1 MRRAWACHPDHS
13 SNLFGRTTTSRTNKS
28 SGENP
33 VKSLETK
40 SLELSAESERSTES
54 VLRAV
59 CMRLGCTAA
68 TAIFPREDSRGVWSR
83 SEDDAAFARLQ
94 LSVVGDELARRAI
107 DTRKPVATNKLKHA
121 SGGEIACKLVAVP
134 LIARG
139 GPAGALIIFNRSDE
153 PSFDEFTVKRL
164 GRFARLLARNATQ
177 DLDSLTGLLS
187 WDGFKTRVDT
197 WQRNAPPGAMVSMLY
212 GDIDCLHLIN
222 DLAGF
227 SDGDRVIAR
236 CGGAIRRA
244 LVGADSFACRLSGD
258 RFTVFL
264 PHMNLAQARL
274 LADRICKEV
283 TTGPAPKKETNHP
296 VSMSWG
302 VVSTS
307 ATDLHLD
314 HRIAE
319 AEIACKT
326 AKDRGRGRVEVY
338 QDTDQSMIRRHDEI
352 GLIGSVREA
361 LRLERIV
368 VYAQPIT
375 PLINHSLPT
384 TYELLVR
391 IVDAK
396 GNIVEAAD
404 FMSAATRYQILP
416 EIDRAVC
423 ERAFEQLSK
432 NTSSAGPLHVSI
444 NLSGPTLS
452 DPDFLEWLLASMA
465 KYGIDGTSL
474 VFEITEA
481 AAAANL
487 VQVQQFIRR
496 MTTHGVRFALDDFG
510 TGVSSLAY
518 LKNLEISTIK
528 LDGSYVRDVLTN
540 TRSQALVRA
549 IVQLADAMGITT
561 VAEFVETNGVRD
573 RLAALGIQFGQGYA
587 LGRPGPL
594 ANVIA
599 AVAERAPEGRARPFT
614 EDKPFTTPSG
624 IPIMFKHA

>member
-1 MRRAWACHPDHS
+1 M
-13 SNLFGRTTTSRTNKS
+13 KS
-28 SGENP
+28 A
-33 VKSLETK
+33 ETK
-40 SLELSAESERSTES
+40 SLDSGAMSERSTES

-59 CMRLGCTAA
+59 CLRLGCTAA
-68 TAIFPREDSRGVWSR
+68 TAVFPREESRAIWGR
-83 SEDDAAFARLQ
+83 SESDQAFAREQ
-94 LSVVGDELARRAI
+94 LAIAGDELARRAI
-107 DTRKPVATNKLKHA
+107 ETRKAVATNKLKHT
-121 SGGEIACKLVAVP
+121 SGGQIACKLVAVP

-139 GPAGALIIFNRSDE
+139 GPAGALIVFNRPDE
-153 PSFDEFTVKRL
+153 PSFDEFTVRRL
-164 GRFARLLARNATQ
+164 GRFARLLARSATQ
-177 DLDSLTGLLS
+177 DLDALTGLLS

-197 WQRNAPPGAMVSMLY
+197 WQRASEPAAMVSMLY
-212 GDIDCLHLIN
+212 GDIDVLHIIN

-227 SDGDRVIAR
+227 ADGDRVIAR
-236 CGGAIRRA
+236 CGIAIRRA

-264 PHMNLAQARL
+264 PHMNLAQARQ
-274 LADRICKEV
+274 LAESICREV
-283 TTGPAPKKETNHP
+283 STAPPAKNEPKHP

-302 VVSTS
+302 AVSTQ
-307 ATDLHLD
+307 AGDLHLD

-326 AKDRGRGRVEVY
+326 AKDRGRGRVEVF
-338 QDTDQSMIRRHDEI
+338 QDTDHSMIRRHDEI
-352 GLIGSVREA
+352 SLIGSVREA
-361 LRLERIV
+361 LRDRRIV
-368 VYAQPIT
+368 VFAQPIT

-391 IVDAK
+391 IIDAK
-396 GNIVEAAD
+396 GNLVEAAD

-432 NTSSAGPLHVSI
+432 NTASTGPLRVSI

-452 DPDFLEWLLASMA
+452 DPDFLEWLLSAMA
-465 KYGIDGTSL
+465 KYNIDGSSL
-474 VFEITEA
+474 GFEITEA

-487 VQVQQFIRR
+487 AQVQQFMRR
-496 MTTHGVRFALDDFG
+496 LTSHGVKFALDDFG

-518 LKNLEISTIK
+518 LKNLDINTIK
-528 LDGSYVRDVLTN
+528 LDGSYVVDVLTN
-540 TRSQALVRA
+540 PRSQALVRA

-561 VAEFVETNGVRD
+561 VAEYVESNGVRD
-573 RLAALGIQFGQGYA
+573 RLAALGIQFGQGFA

-594 ANVIA
+594 DDVIA
-599 AVAERAPEGRARPFT
+599 AVADRAAEGRERPFT
-614 EDKPFTTPSG
+614 KNENFTTPSG

>member
-1 MRRAWACHPDHS
+1 
-13 SNLFGRTTTSRTNKS
+13 
-28 SGENP
+28 
-33 VKSLETK
+33 VKSVETRALQ
-40 SLELSAESERSTES
+40 SGGEPERSTES

-59 CMRLGCTAA
+59 CLRLGCTAA
-68 TAIFPREDSRGVWSR
+68 TAVFPREETRAVWGR
-83 SEDDAAFARLQ
+83 SEQDLAFAREQ
-94 LSVVGDELARRAI
+94 LGIVGAELARRVI
-107 DTRKPVATNKLKHA
+107 DTRKPIATNKLKHV
-121 SGGEIACKLVAVP
+121 SGGQIACKLVALP
-134 LIARG
+134 LLARG
-139 GPAGALIIFNRSDE
+139 GPAGAIIIFNRPDE
-153 PSFDEFTVKRL
+153 PSFDEFTVRRL
-164 GRFARLLARNATQ
+164 GRFARLLARNATEN
-177 DLDSLTGLLS
+177 LDSLTGLLS
-187 WDGFKTRVDT
+187 WEGFKGRVDS
-197 WQRNAPPGAMVSMLY
+197 WQRGATPAAMVSMLY
-212 GDIDCLHLIN
+212 GDIDRLHLIN

-236 CGGAIRRA
+236 CGAAIKKA

-264 PHMNLAQARL
+264 PHMNLAQTRQ
-274 LADRICKEV
+274 LAEAICREV
-283 TTGPAPKKETNHP
+283 STGASAQRQPNHP

-302 VVSTS
+302 AVSVS
-307 ATDLHLD
+307 ASDLHLD

-361 LRLERIV
+361 LAQQRIV
-368 VYAQPIT
+368 VFAQPIT
-375 PLINHSLPT
+375 PLINTSLPT

-391 IVDAK
+391 IIDAK

-423 ERAFEQLSK
+423 ERAFQQLSR
-432 NTSSAGPLHVSI
+432 NTAEPVKVSI

-452 DPDFLEWLLASMA
+452 DPDFLEWLLSAMA
-465 KYGIDGTSL
+465 KYNIDGTSL

-487 VQVQQFIRR
+487 QQVQQFIRR
-496 MTTHGVRFALDDFG
+496 MTSHGVRFALDDFG

-561 VAEFVETNGVRD
+561 VAEYVESNGVRD

-594 ANVIA
+594 DDVLA
-599 AVAERAPEGRARPFT
+599 AVADRAPEGRERPFND
-614 EDKPFTTPSG
+614 EKPFTTPSG
-624 IPIMFKHA
+624 IPIMFKMA

>member
-1 MRRAWACHPDHS
+1 MKTLD
-13 SNLFGRTTTSRTNKS
+13 
-28 SGENP
+28 SGGP
-33 VKSLETK
+33 
-40 SLELSAESERSTES
+40 ERSTES

-59 CMRLGCTAA
+59 CLRLGCTAA
-68 TAIFPREDSRGVWSR
+68 AAVFPREDSRVAWGR
-83 SEDDAAFARLQ
+83 SELDQGFAHEQ
-94 LSVVGDELARRAI
+94 LAIVGDELARRCI
-107 DTRKPVATNKLKHA
+107 DTRKPIATNKLKHV
-121 SGGEIACKLVAVP
+121 SGGQIACKLIALP

-139 GPAGALIIFNRSDE
+139 GPAGAVIIFNRPDE
-153 PSFDEFTVKRL
+153 PSFDEVTVRRL
-164 GRFARLLARNATQ
+164 GRFARLLARNVTQ
-177 DLDSLTGLLS
+177 DLDGLTGLLS
-187 WDGFKTRVDT
+187 WDGFKTRVDS
-197 WQRNAPPGAMVSMLY
+197 WLRDAAPGAMVSMLY
-212 GDIDCLHLIN
+212 GDIDRLHLIN

-236 CGGAIRRA
+236 CGVAIRKS
-244 LVGADSFACRLSGD
+244 LVGADSFGCRLSGD

-264 PHMNLAQARL
+264 PHMNLSQTRQLAESICREVSCGVAAQ
-274 LADRICKEV
+274 KE
-283 TTGPAPKKETNHP
+283 PDHP

-302 VVSTS
+302 AVSTS
-307 ATDLHLD
+307 AGDLHLD

-361 LRLERIV
+361 LRLQRIV
-368 VYAQPIT
+368 VFAQPIT
-375 PLINHSLPT
+375 PLINQSLPI

-391 IVDAK
+391 IIDPK

-423 ERAFEQLSK
+423 ERAFSQLSK
-432 NTSSAGPLHVSI
+432 SKGEPVRVSI

-452 DPDFLEWLLASMA
+452 DPEFLEWLLSAMA
-465 KYGIDGTSL
+465 KYQIDGTSL

-487 VQVQQFIRR
+487 TQVQQFIRR
-496 MTTHGVRFALDDFG
+496 LTSHGVRFALDDFG

-594 ANVIA
+594 DDVLSALA
-599 AVAERAPEGRARPFT
+599 DRAPEGRARPFT
-614 EDKPFTTPSG
+614 DEKPFTTPSG

>member
-1 MRRAWACHPDHS
+1 VS
-13 SNLFGRTTTSRTNKS
+13 VK
-28 SGENP
+28 SGETRA
-33 VKSLETK
+33 LDAG
-40 SLELSAESERSTES
+40 SAHERSTES

-59 CMRLGCTAA
+59 CLRLGCTAA
-68 TAIFPREDSRGVWSR
+68 TAVFPREESRAVWGR
-83 SEDDAAFARLQ
+83 SEADLAFAREQ
-94 LSVVGDELARRAI
+94 LAVAGDELVRRVI
-107 DTRKPVATNKLKHA
+107 ETRKPIATNKLKHT
-121 SGGEIACKLVAVP
+121 SGGPTSCKLVAVP
-134 LIARG
+134 LLARG
-139 GPAGALIIFNRSDE
+139 GPAGALIVFNRPDE
-153 PSFDEFTVKRL
+153 PSFDELTVRRL

-187 WDGFKTRVDT
+187 WAGFKQRVDA
-197 WQRNAPPGAMVSMLY
+197 WQRSNAPGAMVSMLY
-212 GDIDCLHLIN
+212 GDIDRLHVIN

-227 SDGDRVIAR
+227 SDGDQVIGR
-236 CGGAIRRA
+236 CGTAIRKA

-264 PHMNLAQARL
+264 PHMNLAQARQI
-274 LADRICKEV
+274 AESICREV
-283 TTGPAPKKETNHP
+283 SLPGAAAPGPRHP

-302 VVSTS
+302 AVSTS
-307 ATDLHLD
+307 VSDLHLD

-361 LRLERIV
+361 LAQQRIV
-368 VYAQPIT
+368 VFAQPIT
-375 PLINHSLPT
+375 PLINHALPT

-396 GNIVEAAD
+396 GNLVEAAD

-416 EIDRAVC
+416 DIDRAVC
-423 ERAFEQLSK
+423 ERAFEQLSRR
-432 NTSSAGPLHVSI
+432 SSTAETLRVSI

-452 DPDFLEWLLASMA
+452 DPAFLEWLLSAMA
-465 KYGIDGTSL
+465 KYGIDGSSL

-487 VQVQQFIRR
+487 AQVQQFIRR
-496 MTTHGVRFALDDFG
+496 LTSHGVRFALDDFG

-561 VAEFVETNGVRD
+561 VAEYVESNGVRD
-573 RLAALGIQFGQGYA
+573 RLAALGIQFGQGFA

-594 ANVIA
+594 DDVIA
-599 AVAERAPEGRARPFT
+599 AVAERAQEGRERPFT
-614 EDKPFTTPSG
+614 KGQTYTTPSG

>member
-1 MRRAWACHPDHS
+1 MKS
-13 SNLFGRTTTSRTNKS
+13 VETN
-28 SGENP
+28 
-33 VKSLETK
+33 
-40 SLELSAESERSTES
+40 SLELGTSSERSTES

-68 TAIFPREDSRGVWSR
+68 TAVFPREDSRAVWGR
-83 SEDDAAFARLQ
+83 CDEDFAFAREQ
-94 LSVVGDELARRAI
+94 LAIVGDELARRAI
-107 DTRKPVATNKLKHA
+107 DTKKPVATNKLKHA
-121 SGGEIACKLVAVP
+121 SGGQIACKLVAVP

-139 GPAGALIIFNRSDE
+139 GPAGALIIFNRPEE
-153 PSFDEFTVKRL
+153 PSFDEFTVRRL

-187 WDGFKTRVDT
+187 WSGFKTRVES
-197 WQRNAPPGAMVSMLY
+197 WQRSAPPDAMVSMLY
-212 GDIDCLHLIN
+212 GDIDRLHLIN

-227 SDGDRVIAR
+227 SEGDRVIAR
-236 CGGAIRRA
+236 CGVAIRRV
-244 LVGADSFACRLSGD
+244 LVGGESFACRLSGD

-264 PHMNLAQARL
+264 PHMNLAQARQL
-274 LADRICKEV
+274 GERICKEV
-283 TTGPAPKKETNHP
+283 STGESSKQEPNHP

-302 VVSTS
+302 AVSASVV
-307 ATDLHLD
+307 DLHLD

-338 QDTDQSMIRRHDEI
+338 QDTDQSMVRRHDEI
-352 GLIGSVREA
+352 GLIGTVREA

-423 ERAFEQLSK
+423 ERAFEQLSR
-432 NTSSAGPLHVSI
+432 NTSSAGPLRVSI

-465 KYGIDGTSL
+465 KHNIDGTCV

-487 VQVQQFIRR
+487 QQVQQFIRR
-496 MTTHGVRFALDDFG
+496 LTSHGVRFALDDFG

-518 LKNLEISTIK
+518 LKNLEINTIK
-528 LDGSYVRDVLTN
+528 LDGSYVVDVMTN
-540 TRSQALVRA
+540 PRSQALVRA
-549 IVQLADAMGITT
+549 IVQLAEAMGITT
-561 VAEFVETNGVRD
+561 VAEFVETTIVRD
-573 RLAALGIQFGQGYA
+573 RLASLGIHFGQGYA

-594 ANVIA
+594 DDVLA
-599 AVAERAPEGRARPFT
+599 AVADRAPEGRERPFT
-614 EDKPFTTPSG
+614 EKKAFTTPSG

>member
-1 MRRAWACHPDHS
+1 MK
-13 SNLFGRTTTSRTNKS
+13 T
-28 SGENP
+28 
-33 VKSLETK
+33 VETRQ
-40 SLELSAESERSTES
+40 LDAGGMPERSTES

-59 CMRLGCTAA
+59 CLRLGCTAA
-68 TAIFPREDSRGVWSR
+68 TAIFPREETHSVWGR
-83 SEDDAAFARLQ
+83 SDGDLAFAREQ
-94 LSVVGDELARRAI
+94 LAIAGDELARRAVE
-107 DTRKPVATNKLKHA
+107 TRKPVVTNKLKLT
-121 SGGEIACKLVAVP
+121 SGGQIACKLIAVP
-134 LIARG
+134 LMARG
-139 GPAGALIIFNRSDE
+139 GPAGALIVFNRPEE
-153 PSFDEFTVKRL
+153 PSFDEFSVRRL
-164 GRFARLLARNATQ
+164 ARFARLLARNATQ

-187 WDGFKTRVDT
+187 WDGFKTRVEA
-197 WQRNAPPGAMVSMLY
+197 WHRSAPPGAMVSMLY
-212 GDIDCLHLIN
+212 GDIDRLHVIN
-222 DLAGF
+222 DLVGF
-227 SDGDRVIAR
+227 SEGDRVIAR
-236 CGGAIRRA
+236 CGVAIRRS
-244 LVGADSFACRLSGD
+244 LIGAESFACRLSGD

-264 PHMNLAQARL
+264 PHMNLSQARQ
-274 LADRICKEV
+274 LAETICREV
-283 TTGPAPKKETNHP
+283 VTGPLKQEKPSHP
-296 VSMSWG
+296 ASMSWG
-302 VVSTS
+302 AVSTS

-326 AKDRGRGRVEVY
+326 AKDRGRGRAEVY

-352 GLIGSVREA
+352 GLIGSVRDA
-361 LRLERIV
+361 LREQRIV
-368 VYAQPIT
+368 VFAQPIT
-375 PLINHSLPT
+375 PLINHALPT

-391 IVDAK
+391 IVDCK

-404 FMSAATRYQILP
+404 FMSAATRYQVLP

-423 ERAFEQLSK
+423 ERAFQQLGKSGG
-432 NTSSAGPLHVSI
+432 SSPLRVSI

-452 DPDFLEWLLASMA
+452 DPEFLEWLLSAMA

-474 VFEITEA
+474 TFEITEA

-487 VQVQQFIRR
+487 AHVQQFIRR
-496 MTTHGVRFALDDFG
+496 LATHGVRFALDDFG

-561 VAEFVETNGVRD
+561 VAEFVESNGVRD

-594 ANVIA
+594 DDVLA
-599 AVAERAPEGRARPFT
+599 ALAERAPEGRERPFN
-614 EDKPFTTPSG
+614 DPAPFTTPSG

>member
-1 MRRAWACHPDHS
+1 MRSAE
-13 SNLFGRTTTSRTNKS
+13 TTSLDS
-28 SGENP
+28 VVVP
-33 VKSLETK
+33 
-40 SLELSAESERSTES
+40 ERSKES

-59 CMRLGCTAA
+59 CLRLGCTAA
-68 TAIFPREDSRGVWSR
+68 TAVFPREESRAVWGR
-83 SEDDAAFARLQ
+83 SEEDLAFARQQ
-94 LSVVGDELARRAI
+94 LAIVGEELARRVS
-107 DTRKPVATNKLKHA
+107 DSCKPIATNKLKHV
-121 SGGEIACKLVAVP
+121 SGGSIACKLVAVP

-139 GPAGALIIFNRSDE
+139 GSVGALIIFNRPEE
-153 PSFDEFTVKRL
+153 PSFDELTVRRL
-164 GRFARLLARNATQ
+164 ARFARLLARNATQ
-177 DLDSLTGLLS
+177 DLDSLTSLLS
-187 WDGFKTRVDT
+187 WDGFKSRVDAWT
-197 WQRNAPPGAMVSMLY
+197 RSAAPSAMVSLLY
-212 GDIDCLHLIN
+212 GDIDRLHLIN

-227 SDGDRVIAR
+227 SDGDRVIGR

-244 LVGADSFACRLSGD
+244 LVGAESFACRLSGD

-264 PHMNLAQARL
+264 PHMNLAQARQL
-274 LADRICKEV
+274 GDSICREISNSGGTLASKQPD
-283 TTGPAPKKETNHP
+283 HP

-302 VVSTS
+302 AVSTS
-307 ATDLHLD
+307 ASELHLD

-361 LRLERIV
+361 LRHRRIV
-368 VYAQPIT
+368 VFAQPIT
-375 PLINHSLPT
+375 PLINRALPV

-391 IVDAK
+391 IIDTK
-396 GNIVEAAD
+396 GNLVEAAD

-423 ERAFEQLSK
+423 ERAFEQLSQGAPA
-432 NTSSAGPLHVSI
+432 AGPLRVSI

-452 DPDFLEWLLASMA
+452 DPEFLEWLLSAMA

-487 VQVQQFIRR
+487 GQVQQFIRR
-496 MTTHGVRFALDDFG
+496 MTSHGVRFALDDFG

-561 VAEFVETNGVRD
+561 VAEFVESNGVRD

-594 ANVIA
+594 ENVIA
-599 AVAERAPEGRARPFT
+599 AVAHRAPEGRERPFT
-614 EDKPFTTPSG
+614 SDGTMVTPSG

>member
-1 MRRAWACHPDHS
+1 MRA
-13 SNLFGRTTTSRTNKS
+13 
-28 SGENP
+28 
-33 VKSLETK
+33 LEAGA
-40 SLELSAESERSTES
+40 SHERSTES

-59 CMRLGCTAA
+59 CLRLGCTAA
-68 TAIFPREDSRGVWSR
+68 TAIFPREESR
-83 SEDDAAFARLQ
+83 SVWGRSEADLAFANEQ
-94 LSVVGDELARRAI
+94 LSFAGEELARRAI
-107 DTRKPVATNKLKHA
+107 DTKKPIATNKLKHT
-121 SGGEIACKLVAVP
+121 SGAPVACKLVAVP

-139 GPAGALIIFNRSDE
+139 GPAGALIIFNRPDE
-153 PSFDEFTVKRL
+153 PSFDEFTMRRL

-187 WDGFKTRVDT
+187 WAGFKQRVDA
-197 WQRNAPPGAMVSMLY
+197 WQSSSAPGAMVSMLY
-212 GDIDCLHLIN
+212 GDIDRLHVIN

-227 SDGDRVIAR
+227 SDGDKVIAR
-236 CGGAIRRA
+236 CGVAIRKA

-264 PHMNLAQARL
+264 PHMNLAQARQ
-274 LADRICKEV
+274 LAERICREV
-283 TTGPAPKKETNHP
+283 SSDSAAQQHP

-302 VVSTS
+302 AVSTS
-307 ATDLHLD
+307 AGDLHLD

-361 LRLERIV
+361 LAQQRIV
-368 VYAQPIT
+368 VFAQPIT
-375 PLINHSLPT
+375 PLINHALPT

-396 GNIVEAAD
+396 GNLVEAAD
-404 FMSAATRYQILP
+404 FMSACTRYQILP

-423 ERAFEQLSK
+423 ERAFEQLSR
-432 NTSSAGPLHVSI
+432 TPLAQGPLRVSI

-452 DPDFLEWLLASMA
+452 DPAFLEWLLSAMA

-487 VQVQQFIRR
+487 TQVQQFIRR
-496 MTTHGVRFALDDFG
+496 LTSHGVRFALDDFG

-561 VAEFVETNGVRD
+561 VAEYVESNGVRD
-573 RLAALGIQFGQGYA
+573 RLAALGIQFGQGFA

-594 ANVIA
+594 GDVLA
-599 AVAERAPEGRARPFT
+599 AVAERAPDGRERPFT
-614 EDKPFTTPSG
+614 KNGGGEVYSTPSG

>member
-1 MRRAWACHPDHS
+1 VKSAE
-13 SNLFGRTTTSRTNKS
+13 TTSLDP
-28 SGENP
+28 GVVP
-33 VKSLETK
+33 
-40 SLELSAESERSTES
+40 ERSTES

-59 CMRLGCTAA
+59 CLRLGCTAA
-68 TAIFPREDSRGVWSR
+68 TAVFARQESRAVWGR
-83 SEDDAAFARLQ
+83 SEADLAFARAQ
-94 LSVVGDELARRAI
+94 LGIVGDELARRCG
-107 DTRKPVATNKLKHA
+107 DSRKPIASNKLKHK
-121 SGGEIACKLVAVP
+121 SGGEIACKVVAVP

-139 GPAGALIIFNRSDE
+139 GPAGALIVFNRPDE
-153 PSFDEFTVKRL
+153 PSFDEFTVRRL
-164 GRFARLLARNATQ
+164 ARFARLLARSATQ

-187 WDGFKTRVDT
+187 WDGFKNRVQS
-197 WQRNAPPGAMVSMLY
+197 WVQGAAPSAMVSMLY
-212 GDIDCLHLIN
+212 GDIDRLHLVN

-227 SDGDRVIAR
+227 SEGDQVIAR
-236 CGGAIRRA
+236 CGKVVRRA
-244 LVGADSFACRLSGD
+244 LAGAESFACRLSGD

-264 PHMNLAQARL
+264 PHMNLAQARQ
-274 LADRICKEV
+274 LAESICRDV
-283 TTGPAPKKETNHP
+283 TGGTLAGKANHP

-302 VVSTS
+302 AVSTA

-319 AEIACKT
+319 AEIACKL

-338 QDTDQSMIRRHDEI
+338 QDTDQSMVRRHDEI

-361 LRLERIV
+361 LRLQRIV
-368 VYAQPIT
+368 VFAQPIT
-375 PLINHSLPT
+375 PLINHALPV

-391 IVDAK
+391 IIDCK
-396 GNIVEAAD
+396 GNLVEAAD

-423 ERAFEQLSK
+423 ERAFEQLARS
-432 NTSSAGPLHVSI
+432 TRAGGGPLRVSI

-452 DPDFLEWLLASMA
+452 DPEFLEWLLSAMA

-474 VFEITEA
+474 AFEITEA

-487 VQVQQFIRR
+487 TQVQQFIRR
-496 MTTHGVRFALDDFG
+496 LTSHGVRFALDDFG

-561 VAEFVETNGVRD
+561 VAEYVESNGVRD
-573 RLAALGIQFGQGYA
+573 RLAALGIQFGQGFA

-594 ANVIA
+594 DDVIA
-599 AVAERAPEGRARPFT
+599 AVQERAPEGRERPFT
-614 EDKPFTTPSG
+614 ADQTMVTPSG

>member
-1 MRRAWACHPDHS
+1 MRS
-13 SNLFGRTTTSRTNKS
+13 TESTGLE
-28 SGENP
+28 SGVAP
-33 VKSLETK
+33 
-40 SLELSAESERSTES
+40 ERSTES

-59 CMRLGCTAA
+59 CLRLGCTAA
-68 TAIFPREDSRGVWSR
+68 TALFARAESRTVWGR
-83 SEDDAAFARLQ
+83 SEEDFKFAREQ
-94 LSVVGDELARRAI
+94 LAIVGEELARRCG
-107 DTRKPVATNKLKHA
+107 DSRKPIATNKLKHH
-121 SGGEIACKLVAVP
+121 SGGPIACKLVAVP

-139 GPAGALIIFNRSDE
+139 GPAGSLIIFNRPDE
-153 PSFDEFTVKRL
+153 PSFDEFTVRRL
-164 GRFARLLARNATQ
+164 ARFARLLARSATQ
-177 DLDSLTGLLS
+177 DLDALTGLLS
-187 WDGFKTRVDT
+187 WDGFKTRVENWT
-197 WQRNAPPGAMVSMLY
+197 HTAEPSAMVSMLY
-212 GDIDCLHLIN
+212 GDIDRLHLIN

-227 SDGDRVIAR
+227 SDGDKVIAR

-244 LVGADSFACRLSGD
+244 LAGADSFACRLSGD

-264 PHMNLAQARL
+264 PHMNLAQTRQ
-274 LADRICKEV
+274 LAETICREV
-283 TTGPAPKKETNHP
+283 SSGAGTQSVSNHP

-302 VVSTS
+302 AVST
-307 ATDLHLD
+307 AANDLHLD

-319 AEIACKT
+319 AEIACKI

-338 QDTDQSMIRRHDEI
+338 QDTDHSMIRRHDEI

-361 LRLERIV
+361 LRQQRIV
-368 VYAQPIT
+368 VFAQPIT
-375 PLINHSLPT
+375 PLINHALPV

-391 IVDAK
+391 IVDSQGK
-396 GNIVEAAD
+396 IVEAAD
-404 FMSAATRYQILP
+404 FMPAATRYQILP

-423 ERAFEQLSK
+423 ERAFEQLARGAPA
-432 NTSSAGPLHVSI
+432 AGPLRVSI

-452 DPDFLEWLLASMA
+452 DPEFLEWLLSAMA
-465 KYGIDGTSL
+465 KHGIDGTSL

-487 VQVQQFIRR
+487 AQVQQFIRR
-496 MTTHGVRFALDDFG
+496 MTSHGVRFALDDFG

-518 LKNLEISTIK
+518 LKNLEINTIK

-561 VAEFVETNGVRD
+561 VAEYVESNGVRD
-573 RLAALGIQFGQGYA
+573 RLAALGIQFGQGFA

-594 ANVIA
+594 DDVIA
-599 AVAERAPEGRARPFT
+599 AVSERASEGRERPFT
-614 EDKPFTTPSG
+614 TDKTLVTPSG

>member
-1 MRRAWACHPDHS
+1 
-13 SNLFGRTTTSRTNKS
+13 
-28 SGENP
+28 
-33 VKSLETK
+33 VKSAETRTLD
-40 SLELSAESERSTES
+40 SGAAPERSTES

-59 CMRLGCTAA
+59 CLRLGCTAA
-68 TAIFPREDSRGVWSR
+68 TAVFQREESRVVWGR
-83 SEDDAAFARLQ
+83 SDADLTFARAQ
-94 LSVVGDELARRAI
+94 LSVVGEEVARRAV
-107 DTRKPVATNKLKHA
+107 DSRKPVATNKLRHT
-121 SGGEIACKLVAVP
+121 SGGQIACKLVAVP

-139 GPAGALIIFNRSDE
+139 GPAGALIIFNRPEE
-153 PSFDEFTVKRL
+153 PSFDELTVRRL
-164 GRFARLLARNATQ
+164 ARFARLVARNATQ
-177 DLDSLTGLLS
+177 DLDPLTGLLS
-187 WDGFKTRVDT
+187 WDGFKTRVDA
-197 WQRNAPPGAMVSMLY
+197 WQRAAPRGAMVSMLY
-212 GDIDCLHLIN
+212 GDIDRLHLIN

-227 SDGDRVIAR
+227 ADGDRVIAR
-236 CGGAIRRA
+236 CGVAVRRA
-244 LVGADSFACRLSGD
+244 LVGAESFACRLSGD

-264 PHMNLAQARL
+264 PHMNLAQTRQ
-274 LADRICKEV
+274 LAESICREVSGGLAAQKE
-283 TTGPAPKKETNHP
+283 PNHP

-302 VVSTS
+302 AVSTS
-307 ATDLHLD
+307 VDDLHLD

-361 LRLERIV
+361 LVQKRIV
-368 VYAQPIT
+368 VFAQPIT

-391 IVDAK
+391 IIDCK
-396 GNIVEAAD
+396 GNLVEAAD

-423 ERAFEQLSK
+423 ERAFEQLS
-432 NTSSAGPLHVSI
+432 NSANASGPLRVSI
-444 NLSGPTLS
+444 NLSGPTLG
-452 DPDFLEWLLASMA
+452 DPDFLEWLLSAMA
-465 KYGIDGTSL
+465 RYGIDGTSL

-487 VQVQQFIRR
+487 AQVQQFIRR
-496 MTTHGVRFALDDFG
+496 MTSHGVRFALDDFG

-549 IVQLADAMGITT
+549 IVQLAEAMGITT
-561 VAEFVETNGVRD
+561 VAEYVESNGVRD
-573 RLAALGIQFGQGYA
+573 RLAALGIQFGQGFA

-594 ANVIA
+594 QDVLS
-599 AVAERAPEGRARPFT
+599 AVAEQGRERPFNEQKT
-614 EDKPFTTPSG
+614 FTTPSG

>member
-1 MRRAWACHPDHS
+1 
-13 SNLFGRTTTSRTNKS
+13 
-28 SGENP
+28 
-33 VKSLETK
+33 VKSAETK
-40 SLELSAESERSTES
+40 ALDAGGTSERSTES

-59 CMRLGCTAA
+59 CLRLGCTAA
-68 TAIFPREDSRGVWSR
+68 AAVFPREESR
-83 SEDDAAFARLQ
+83 SVWGRSEGDLTFAREQ
-94 LSVVGDELARRAI
+94 LLIVGDELARRVI
-107 DTRKPVATNKLKHA
+107 DTRKPIATNKLKHT
-121 SGGEIACKLVAVP
+121 SGGQIACKLVAVP

-139 GPAGALIIFNRSDE
+139 GPAGALIIYNRADE
-153 PSFDEFTVKRL
+153 PSFDEFTVRRL

-177 DLDSLTGLLS
+177 DLDTLTGLLS
-187 WDGFKTRVDT
+187 WDGFKTRVDS
-197 WQRNAPPGAMVSMLY
+197 WQRSSPPAAMVSMLY
-212 GDIDCLHLIN
+212 GDIDVLHLIN

-227 SDGDRVIAR
+227 ADGDKVIAR
-236 CGGAIRRA
+236 CGVAIRRS
-244 LVGADSFACRLSGD
+244 LVGAESFACRLSGD

-264 PHMNLAQARL
+264 PHMNLAQARQ
-274 LADRICKEV
+274 LAESICKEV
-283 TTGPAPKKETNHP
+283 STGAAAKGEPNHP

-302 VVSTS
+302 AVSTQ
-307 ATDLHLD
+307 AGDLHLD

-326 AKDRGRGRVEVY
+326 AKDRGRGRVEVF
-338 QDTDQSMIRRHDEI
+338 QDTDHSMIRRHDEI
-352 GLIGSVREA
+352 SLIGSVREA
-361 LRLERIV
+361 LRDRRIV
-368 VYAQPIT
+368 VFAQPIT

-391 IVDAK
+391 IIDAK

-404 FMSAATRYQILP
+404 FMSAATRYQMLP

-423 ERAFEQLSK
+423 ERAFEQLSR
-432 NTSSAGPLHVSI
+432 NTSRNGPLRVSI

-465 KYGIDGTSL
+465 KYGIDGSCL

-487 VQVQQFIRR
+487 TQVQQFMRR
-496 MTTHGVRFALDDFG
+496 LTSHGVKFALDDFG

-518 LKNLEISTIK
+518 LKNLDINTIK
-528 LDGSYVRDVLTN
+528 LDGSYVVDVLTN
-540 TRSQALVRA
+540 PRSQALVRA

-561 VAEFVETNGVRD
+561 VAEYVESNGVRD
-573 RLAALGIQFGQGYA
+573 RLASLGIQFGQGFA

-594 ANVIA
+594 DDVLA
-599 AVAERAPEGRARPFT
+599 AVAARAPEGRERPFT
-614 EDKPFTTPSG
+614 KSETPAFTTQSG

>member
-1 MRRAWACHPDHS
+1 
-13 SNLFGRTTTSRTNKS
+13 
-28 SGENP
+28 
-33 VKSLETK
+33 VKSVEVRALEPGN
-40 SLELSAESERSTES
+40 APERSTES

-59 CMRLGCTAA
+59 CLRLGCTAA
-68 TAIFPREDSRGVWSR
+68 TAVFPREESRVVWGR
-83 SEDDAAFARLQ
+83 SEQDLAFVREQ
-94 LSVVGDELARRAI
+94 LAIVGDELARRTVE
-107 DTRKPVATNKLKHA
+107 TRKPVATNKLKHV

-134 LIARG
+134 LMARG
-139 GPAGALIIFNRSDE
+139 GPAGALIIFNRPEE
-153 PSFDEFTVKRL
+153 PSFDEVTVRRL
-164 GRFARLLARNATQ
+164 TRFARLLARNATQ

-187 WDGFKTRVDT
+187 WGGFKNRVDS
-197 WQRNAPPGAMVSMLY
+197 WLRAAPPGAMVSMLY
-212 GDIDCLHLIN
+212 GDIDRLHLIN

-236 CGGAIRRA
+236 CGVAIRKA

-264 PHMNLAQARL
+264 PHMNLSQTRQLAESICREVSSAAAAQQ
-274 LADRICKEV
+274 
-283 TTGPAPKKETNHP
+283 HP

-302 VVSTS
+302 AVSTS
-307 ATDLHLD
+307 ASDLHLD

-361 LRLERIV
+361 LRQQRIV
-368 VYAQPIT
+368 VFAQPIT
-375 PLINHSLPT
+375 PLINTSLPV

-391 IVDAK
+391 IIDAK

-432 NTSSAGPLHVSI
+432 STASVPLRVSI

-452 DPDFLEWLLASMA
+452 DPDFLEWLLSAMA
-465 KYGIDGTSL
+465 KYHIDGTSL

-487 VQVQQFIRR
+487 QQVQQFIRR
-496 MTTHGVRFALDDFG
+496 MTSHGVRFALDDFG

-561 VAEFVETNGVRD
+561 VAEFVESNGVRD
-573 RLAALGIQFGQGYA
+573 RLAALGIQFGQGFA

-594 ANVIA
+594 DDVLA

-614 EDKPFTTPSG
+614 NDKPFTTPSG
-624 IPIMFKHA
+624 IPIMFKQA

>member
-1 MRRAWACHPDHS
+1 
-13 SNLFGRTTTSRTNKS
+13 
-28 SGENP
+28 
-33 VKSLETK
+33 VKSAETA
-40 SLELSAESERSTES
+40 SLDPGVAPERSTES

-59 CMRLGCTAA
+59 CLRLGCTAA
-68 TAIFPREDSRGVWSR
+68 TAVFARQESRAVWGR
-83 SEDDAAFARLQ
+83 SEADIAFAGEQ
-94 LSVVGDELARRAI
+94 LGIVGDELARRCS
-107 DTRKPVATNKLKHA
+107 DSRKPIATNKLKHK
-121 SGGEIACKLVAVP
+121 SGGDIACKLVAVP

-139 GPAGALIIFNRSDE
+139 GPAGALIVFNRPDE
-153 PSFDEFTVKRL
+153 PSFDEFTVRRL
-164 GRFARLLARNATQ
+164 ARFARLLARSATQ
-177 DLDSLTGLLS
+177 DMDSLTGLLS
-187 WDGFKTRVDT
+187 WEGFKSRVQS
-197 WQRNAPPGAMVSMLY
+197 WVQNAPPSAMVSMLY
-212 GDIDCLHLIN
+212 GDIDRLHVIN

-227 SDGDRVIAR
+227 TEGDKTIAR
-236 CGGAIRRA
+236 CGGFVRRA
-244 LVGADSFACRLSGD
+244 LVGGESFACRLSGD

-264 PHMNLAQARL
+264 PHMNLAQARQ
-274 LADRICKEV
+274 LAEGICRDV
-283 TTGPAPKKETNHP
+283 TGGTMAGRTSHP

-302 VVSTS
+302 AVSTAAS
-307 ATDLHLD
+307 ELHLD

-326 AKDRGRGRVEVY
+326 AKDRGRGRVEVF

-361 LRLERIV
+361 LRQRRIV
-368 VYAQPIT
+368 VFAQPIT
-375 PLINHSLPT
+375 PLINHALPV

-391 IVDAK
+391 IIDGK
-396 GNIVEAAD
+396 GNLVEAAD
-404 FMSAATRYQILP
+404 FISAATRYQILP
-416 EIDRAVC
+416 DIDRAVC
-423 ERAFEQLSK
+423 ERAFEQLAK
-432 NTSSAGPLHVSI
+432 NNGAGGRPLRVSI

-452 DPDFLEWLLASMA
+452 DPDFLEWLLSAMS
-465 KYGIDGTSL
+465 KYGIDGASL
-474 VFEITEA
+474 AFEITEA

-487 VQVQQFIRR
+487 TQVQQFIRR

-561 VAEFVETNGVRD
+561 VAEYVESNGVRD
-573 RLAALGIQFGQGYA
+573 RLAALGIQFGQGFA

-594 ANVIA
+594 DDVIA
-599 AVAERAPEGRARPFT
+599 AVADRAAEGRERPFT
-614 EDKPFTTPSG
+614 TDRTLVTPSG

>member
-1 MRRAWACHPDHS
+1 VRGLSPLGARLISGLA
-13 SNLFGRTTTSRTNKS
+13 TQVENKKQDAGVS
-28 SGENP
+28 VKSGEAW
-33 VKSLETK
+33 SLEAGTH
-40 SLELSAESERSTES
+40 ERGSES

-59 CMRLGCTAA
+59 CLRLGCTAA
-68 TAIFPREDSRGVWSR
+68 TAIFPREETRTVWGR
-83 SEDDAAFARLQ
+83 SEADLAFAREQ
-94 LSVVGDELARRAI
+94 LSFAGDELARRVI

-121 SGGEIACKLVAVP
+121 SGGPISCKLVAIP

-139 GPAGALIIFNRSDE
+139 GPAGALIIFNRPDE
-153 PSFDEFTVKRL
+153 PGFDELTVRRL

-177 DLDSLTGLLS
+177 DLDALTGLLS
-187 WDGFKTRVDT
+187 WDGFKQRVAA
-197 WQRNAPPGAMVSMLY
+197 WQRANGPGAMVSMLY
-212 GDIDCLHLIN
+212 GDIDRLHVIN
-222 DLAGF
+222 DLVGF
-227 SDGDRVIAR
+227 SDGDKVIGR
-236 CGGAIRRA
+236 CGVAIRKA
-244 LVGADSFACRLSGD
+244 LVGADSCACRLSGD

-264 PHMNLAQARL
+264 PHMNLAQARQ
-274 LADRICKEV
+274 LAERICRDV
-283 TTGPAPKKETNHP
+283 TSDAVAQQHP

-302 VVSTS
+302 AVSTS
-307 ATDLHLD
+307 ASDLHLD
-314 HRIAE
+314 HRVAE

-338 QDTDQSMIRRHDEI
+338 QDSDQSMVRRHDEI

-361 LRLERIV
+361 LAQQRIV
-368 VYAQPIT
+368 VFAQPIT
-375 PLINHSLPT
+375 PLINHALPT

-396 GNIVEAAD
+396 GNLVEAAD

-423 ERAFEQLSK
+423 ERAFEQLSRNK
-432 NTSSAGPLHVSI
+432 ETSPLRVSI

-452 DPDFLEWLLASMA
+452 DPGFLEWLLSAMA

-487 VQVQQFIRR
+487 TQVQNFIRR
-496 MTTHGVRFALDDFG
+496 LTSHGVRFALDDFG

-549 IVQLADAMGITT
+549 IVQLAEAMGITT
-561 VAEFVETNGVRD
+561 VAEYVESNGVRD
-573 RLAALGIQFGQGYA
+573 RLAALGIQFGQGFA

-594 ANVIA
+594 DDVLM
-599 AVAERAPEGRARPFT
+599 AVAERAPEGRERPFT
-614 EDKPFTTPSG
+614 KASQTYTTPSG

>member
-1 MRRAWACHPDHS
+1 
-13 SNLFGRTTTSRTNKS
+13 
-28 SGENP
+28 
-33 VKSLETK
+33 VKSAETK
-40 SLELSAESERSTES
+40 LLEGGSPERSTES

-59 CMRLGCTAA
+59 CLRLGCTAA
-68 TAIFPREDSRGVWSR
+68 TAVFPREESRVVWGR
-83 SEDDAAFARLQ
+83 SEADFAFARDQ
-94 LSVVGDELARRAI
+94 LAIAGDELARRTI
-107 DTRKPVATNKLKHA
+107 ETRKIIATNKLKHT
-121 SGGEIACKLVAVP
+121 SGGAVSCKLVAVP

-139 GPAGALIIFNRSDE
+139 GPAGALIIFNRPEE

-187 WDGFKTRVDT
+187 WDGFKMRVEA
-197 WQRNAPPGAMVSMLY
+197 WQRSSPPQAMVSMLY
-212 GDIDCLHLIN
+212 GDIDRLHLVN
-222 DLAGF
+222 DIVGF
-227 SDGDRVIAR
+227 SGGDRAIAR
-236 CGGAIRRA
+236 CGVAIRRA
-244 LVGADSFACRLSGD
+244 LVGAESFACRLSGD
-258 RFTVFL
+258 RFTMFL
-264 PHMNLAQARL
+264 PHMNLAQSRQ
-274 LADRICKEV
+274 LAERVCKEV
-283 TTGPAPKKETNHP
+283 SNSDAAQSHP

-302 VVSTS
+302 AVSTQ
-307 ATDLHLD
+307 AADLHLD

-326 AKDRGRGRVEVY
+326 AKDRGRGRVEVF
-338 QDTDQSMIRRHDEI
+338 QDTDLSMVRRHDEI
-352 GLIGSVREA
+352 GLVCSVRDA
-361 LRLERIV
+361 LRDQRIV
-368 VYAQPIT
+368 VFAQPIT

-391 IVDAK
+391 IIDAK
-396 GNIVEAAD
+396 GNLVEAAD

-423 ERAFEQLSK
+423 ERAFQQLSASK
-432 NTSSAGPLHVSI
+432 SAEGPLRVSI

-452 DPDFLEWLLASMA
+452 DPEFLEWLLSAMG

-487 VQVQQFIRR
+487 TVVQQFIRR
-496 MTTHGVRFALDDFG
+496 LTSHGVRFALDDFG

-549 IVQLADAMGITT
+549 IVQLAEAMGITT
-561 VAEFVETNGVRD
+561 VAEYVESNGVRD
-573 RLAALGIQFGQGYA
+573 RLAALGIQFGQGFA

-594 ANVIA
+594 DDVLA
-599 AVAERAPEGRARPFT
+599 AVAERAPEGRERPFT
-614 EDKPFTTPSG
+614 DKKPYTTPSG

>member
-1 MRRAWACHPDHS
+1 M
-13 SNLFGRTTTSRTNKS
+13 KS
-28 SGENP
+28 
-33 VKSLETK
+33 VETK
-40 SLELSAESERSTES
+40 SLELSAGSERSTES

-68 TAIFPREDSRGVWSR
+68 TAIFPREDSRAVWSR
-83 SEDDAAFARLQ
+83 SEDDAAFARQQ
-94 LSVVGDELARRAI
+94 LSIVGDELARRAI
-107 DTRKPVATNKLKHA
+107 DTRKAVATNKLKHVT
-121 SGGEIACKLVAVP
+121 GGAIACKLVAVP

-139 GPAGALIIFNRSDE
+139 GPAGALIIFNRPDE
-153 PSFDEFTVKRL
+153 PSFDEFTVRRL

-361 LRLERIV
+361 LRNKRIV
-368 VYAQPIT
+368 VFAQPIT
-375 PLINHSLPT
+375 PLINHALPV

-391 IVDAK
+391 IIDCK
-396 GNIVEAAD
+396 GNLVEAAD

-432 NTSSAGPLHVSI
+432 NTSSAGPLRVSI

-452 DPDFLEWLLASMA
+452 DPEFLEWLVSAMA

-487 VQVQQFIRR
+487 AQVQQFIRR
-496 MTTHGVRFALDDFG
+496 MTSHGVRFALDDFG

-573 RLAALGIQFGQGYA
+573 KIAALGIQFGQGYA

-594 ANVIA
+594 ENVIA
-599 AVAERAPEGRARPFT
+599 AVAQRALEGRERPFT
-614 EDKPFTTPSG
+614 TDQALVTPSG

>member
-1 MRRAWACHPDHS
+1 
-13 SNLFGRTTTSRTNKS
+13 
-28 SGENP
+28 
-33 VKSLETK
+33 VKSAETK
-40 SLELSAESERSTES
+40 SPELGSTPERSTES

-59 CMRLGCTAA
+59 CLRLGCTAA
-68 TAIFPREDSRGVWSR
+68 TAVFPREDSRAVWSR
-83 SEDDAAFARLQ
+83 SEEDASFARQQ
-94 LSVVGDELARRAI
+94 LSIVGDELARRAI
-107 DTRKPVATNKLKHA
+107 ETKKPVATNKLKHV
-121 SGGEIACKLVAVP
+121 SGGQIACKLVAVP

-139 GPAGALIIFNRSDE
+139 GPAGALIIFNRPEE
-153 PSFDEFTVKRL
+153 PSFDEFSVRRL

-236 CGGAIRRA
+236 CGASIRHA

-264 PHMNLAQARL
+264 PHMNLAQTRQ
-274 LADRICKEV
+274 LADRICKDV
-283 TTGPAPKKETNHP
+283 SNAPAVKQEPNHP

-302 VVSTS
+302 AVSTS
-307 ATDLHLD
+307 ACDLHLD

-432 NTSSAGPLHVSI
+432 NTSRAGPLRVSI

-452 DPDFLEWLLASMA
+452 DPEFLEWLLASMA
-465 KYGIDGTSL
+465 KYGIDGTCL

-481 AAAANL
+481 AAAANMQ
-487 VQVQQFIRR
+487 QVQQFIRR
-496 MTTHGVRFALDDFG
+496 LSTHGVRFALDDFG

-518 LKNLEISTIK
+518 LKDLEINTIK
-528 LDGSYVRDVLTN
+528 LDGSYVVDVLTN
-540 TRSQALVRA
+540 PRSQALVRA

-561 VAEFVETNGVRD
+561 VAEYVESNTVRD
-573 RLAALGIQFGQGYA
+573 RLASLGIQFGQGFA

-594 ANVIA
+594 DDVLA
-599 AVAERAPEGRARPFT
+599 AVADRAPEGRERPFT
-614 EDKPFTTPSG
+614 ERKTYTTPSG

>member
-1 MRRAWACHPDHS
+1 MKSVETRA
-13 SNLFGRTTTSRTNKS
+13 LE
-28 SGENP
+28 SGG
-33 VKSLETK
+33 
-40 SLELSAESERSTES
+40 ESERSTES

-59 CMRLGCTAA
+59 CLRLGCTAA
-68 TAIFPREDSRGVWSR
+68 TAVFPREETRAVWGR
-83 SEDDAAFARLQ
+83 SEQDLAFAREQ
-94 LSVVGDELARRAI
+94 LGIVGAELARRVI
-107 DTRKPVATNKLKHA
+107 DTRKPIATNKLKHV
-121 SGGEIACKLVAVP
+121 SGGQIACKLVALP
-134 LIARG
+134 LLARG
-139 GPAGALIIFNRSDE
+139 GPAGAIIIFNRPDE
-153 PSFDEFTVKRL
+153 PSFDEFTVRRL
-164 GRFARLLARNATQ
+164 GRFARLLARNATEN
-177 DLDSLTGLLS
+177 LDSLTGLLS
-187 WDGFKTRVDT
+187 WEGFKGRVDS
-197 WQRNAPPGAMVSMLY
+197 WQRGATPAAMVSMLY
-212 GDIDCLHLIN
+212 GDIDRLHLIN

-236 CGGAIRRA
+236 CGAAIKKA
-244 LVGADSFACRLSGD
+244 LAGADSFACRLSGD

-264 PHMNLAQARL
+264 PHMNLAQTRQLDEA
-274 LADRICKEV
+274 ICREV
-283 TTGPAPKKETNHP
+283 STGASAQRQPNHP

-302 VVSTS
+302 AVSVS
-307 ATDLHLD
+307 ACDLHLD

-361 LRLERIV
+361 LAQQRIV
-368 VYAQPIT
+368 VFAQPIT
-375 PLINHSLPT
+375 PLINTSLPT

-391 IVDAK
+391 IIDAK

-423 ERAFEQLSK
+423 ERAFQQLSR
-432 NTSSAGPLHVSI
+432 NTAEPVKVSI

-452 DPDFLEWLLASMA
+452 DPDFLEWLLSAMA
-465 KYGIDGTSL
+465 KYNIDGTSL

-487 VQVQQFIRR
+487 QQVQQFIRR
-496 MTTHGVRFALDDFG
+496 MTSHGVRFALDDFG

-561 VAEFVETNGVRD
+561 VAEYVESNGVRD

-594 ANVIA
+594 DDVLA
-599 AVAERAPEGRARPFT
+599 AVADRAPEGRERPFND
-614 EDKPFTTPSG
+614 EKPFTTPSG
-624 IPIMFKHA
+624 IPIMFKTA

>member
-1 MRRAWACHPDHS
+1 
-13 SNLFGRTTTSRTNKS
+13 
-28 SGENP
+28 
-33 VKSLETK
+33 
-40 SLELSAESERSTES
+40 
-54 VLRAV
+54 
-59 CMRLGCTAA
+59 
-68 TAIFPREDSRGVWSR
+68 
-83 SEDDAAFARLQ
+83 
-94 LSVVGDELARRAI
+94 
-107 DTRKPVATNKLKHA
+107 
-121 SGGEIACKLVAVP
+121 
-134 LIARG
+134 
-139 GPAGALIIFNRSDE
+139 
-153 PSFDEFTVKRL
+153 
-164 GRFARLLARNATQ
+164 
-177 DLDSLTGLLS
+177 
-187 WDGFKTRVDT
+187 
-197 WQRNAPPGAMVSMLY
+197 
-212 GDIDCLHLIN
+212 
-222 DLAGF
+222 
-227 SDGDRVIAR
+227 
-236 CGGAIRRA
+236 
-244 LVGADSFACRLSGD
+244 
-258 RFTVFL
+258 
-264 PHMNLAQARL
+264 
-274 LADRICKEV
+274 
-283 TTGPAPKKETNHP
+283 
-296 VSMSWG
+296 MSWG

-396 GNIVEAAD
+396 GNIVEAAE

-432 NTSSAGPLHVSI
+432 NTSSSGPLHVSI

-465 KYGIDGTSL
+465 KYGIDGTCL

-487 VQVQQFIRR
+487 QQVQQFIRR
-496 MTTHGVRFALDDFG
+496 LTSHGVRFALDDFG

-518 LKNLEISTIK
+518 LKNLEINTIK
-528 LDGSYVRDVLTN
+528 LDGSYVVDVLTN
-540 TRSQALVRA
+540 PRSQALVRA

-561 VAEFVETNGVRD
+561 VAEFVESNTVRD
-573 RLAALGIQFGQGYA
+573 RLASLGIQFGQGYA

-594 ANVIA
+594 DDVIA
-599 AVAERAPEGRARPFT
+599 ALADRAPEWPRAAVHREQGVHHAVRHSHHVQARVNGDTPHFLANWAAPGFSRAAYADQRLTQTCFARPPLNPVRIAKGALPIDAGANGLHFCRRLRQVHQI
-614 EDKPFTTPSG
+614 TPIG
-624 IPIMFKHA
+624 R

>member
-1 MRRAWACHPDHS
+1 
-13 SNLFGRTTTSRTNKS
+13 
-28 SGENP
+28 
-33 VKSLETK
+33 VKSAEVRALEVGT
-40 SLELSAESERSTES
+40 SHERSTES

-59 CMRLGCTAA
+59 CLRLGCTAA
-68 TAIFPREDSRGVWSR
+68 TAVFPREESR
-83 SEDDAAFARLQ
+83 SVWGRSEADFAFAREQ
-94 LSVVGDELARRAI
+94 LGIAGDELARRVI
-107 DTRKPVATNKLKHA
+107 ETRKPIATNRLKHT
-121 SGGEIACKLVAVP
+121 SGAHVACKLVAVP

-139 GPAGALIIFNRSDE
+139 GPAGALIIFNRPDE
-153 PSFDEFTVKRL
+153 PSFDEFTVRRL
-164 GRFARLLARNATQ
+164 SRFARLLARNATQ
-177 DLDSLTGLLS
+177 DLDTLTGLLS
-187 WDGFKTRVDT
+187 WDGFKQRVET
-197 WQRNAPPGAMVSMLY
+197 WQRASAPGAMVSMLY
-212 GDIDCLHLIN
+212 GDIDRLHLIN

-227 SDGDRVIAR
+227 SDGDKVIAR
-236 CGGAIRRA
+236 CGVAIRKA
-244 LVGADSFACRLSGD
+244 LVGAESFACRLSGD

-264 PHMNLAQARL
+264 PHMNLSQTRQLAESICREVSSAAAAQS
-274 LADRICKEV
+274 
-283 TTGPAPKKETNHP
+283 GPRHP

-302 VVSTS
+302 AVSTS
-307 ATDLHLD
+307 VTDLHLD

-352 GLIGSVREA
+352 GLIGSVRDA
-361 LRLERIV
+361 LDQQRIV
-368 VYAQPIT
+368 VFAQPIT

-391 IVDAK
+391 IIDAK
-396 GNIVEAAD
+396 GNLVEAAE

-416 EIDRAVC
+416 DIDRAVC
-423 ERAFEQLSK
+423 ERAFQQLSGSK
-432 NTSSAGPLHVSI
+432 LPKDAVHVSI

-452 DPDFLEWLLASMA
+452 DPAFLEWLLSAMA
-465 KYGIDGTSL
+465 KYGIEGSSL

-487 VQVQQFIRR
+487 AQVQAFIRR
-496 MTTHGVRFALDDFG
+496 LTTHGVRFALDDFG

-561 VAEFVETNGVRD
+561 VAEYVESNGVRD
-573 RLAALGIQFGQGYA
+573 RLAALGIQFGQGFA

-594 ANVIA
+594 DDVLA
-599 AVAERAPEGRARPFT
+599 AVADRAAEGRERPFT
-614 EDKPFTTPSG
+614 KKAESFGTTPSG
-624 IPIMFKHA
+624 IPIMFKQA

>member
-1 MRRAWACHPDHS
+1 
-13 SNLFGRTTTSRTNKS
+13 
-28 SGENP
+28 
-33 VKSLETK
+33 VKS
-40 SLELSAESERSTES
+40 AEVNALDTGGAPERSTES

-59 CMRLGCTAA
+59 CLRLGCTAA
-68 TAIFPREDSRGVWSR
+68 AAVFPREESRVVWGR
-83 SEDDAAFARLQ
+83 SEEDQAFAREQ
-94 LSVVGDELARRAI
+94 LRIVGDELARRCVE
-107 DTRKPVATNKLKHA
+107 TSKPVATNKLKHA
-121 SGGEIACKLVAVP
+121 SGGKIACKVVALP

-139 GPAGALIIFNRSDE
+139 GPAGAVIMFNRPEE
-153 PSFDEFTVKRL
+153 PSFDEFSVRRL

-187 WDGFKTRVDT
+187 WGGFKNRVESWRRT
-197 WQRNAPPGAMVSMLY
+197 APPGAMVSLLY
-212 GDIDCLHLIN
+212 GDIDRLHLIN

-236 CGGAIRRA
+236 CGVAIRKA
-244 LVGADSFACRLSGD
+244 LVGAESFACRLSGD

-264 PHMNLAQARL
+264 PHMNLAQARQL
-274 LADRICKEV
+274 GEGICREV
-283 TTGPAPKKETNHP
+283 SGGAAAQQHP

-302 VVSTS
+302 AVSTS
-307 ATDLHLD
+307 ASDLHLD

-352 GLIGSVREA
+352 GLIGSVRDA
-361 LRLERIV
+361 LRDNRLV
-368 VYAQPIT
+368 VFAQPIT
-375 PLINHSLPT
+375 PLINTSLPT

-391 IVDAK
+391 MIDYK

-416 EIDRAVC
+416 EIDRVVC
-423 ERAFEQLSK
+423 ERAFQQLSK
-432 NTSSAGPLHVSI
+432 NSGEQLRVSI

-452 DPDFLEWLLASMA
+452 DPDFLEWLLSAMS
-465 KYGIDGTSL
+465 KYGISGTSL

-487 VQVQQFIRR
+487 TQVQQFIRR
-496 MTTHGVRFALDDFG
+496 MTSHGVRFALDDFG

-573 RLAALGIQFGQGYA
+573 RLASLGIQFGQGFA

-594 ANVIA
+594 DDVLAAIA
-599 AVAERAPEGRARPFT
+599 DRAPEGRQRPFND
-614 EDKPFTTPSG
+614 ERPITTPSG

>member
-1 MRRAWACHPDHS
+1 
-13 SNLFGRTTTSRTNKS
+13 
-28 SGENP
+28 
-33 VKSLETK
+33 VKSAEVKLLEGGTP
-40 SLELSAESERSTES
+40 ERSTES

-59 CMRLGCTAA
+59 CLRLGCTAA
-68 TAIFPREDSRGVWSR
+68 TAVFPREESRVVWGR
-83 SEDDAAFARLQ
+83 SEGDFEFAREQ
-94 LSVVGDELARRAI
+94 LGIAGDELARRTI
-107 DTRKPVATNKLKHA
+107 ETKKPIATNKLKHT
-121 SGGEIACKLVAVP
+121 SGGPISCKLVAVP

-139 GPAGALIIFNRSDE
+139 GPAGALIVFNRPDE

-164 GRFARLLARNATQ
+164 GRFARLLARSATQ
-177 DLDSLTGLLS
+177 DLDSLTGLLT
-187 WDGFKTRVDT
+187 WDGFKTRVEA
-197 WQRNAPPGAMVSMLY
+197 WQRSNQPQAMVSMLY
-212 GDIDCLHLIN
+212 GDIDRLHLVN
-222 DLAGF
+222 DVAGF
-227 SDGDRVIAR
+227 SGGDRAIAR
-236 CGGAIRRA
+236 CGVAIRRA

-264 PHMNLAQARL
+264 PHMNLSQTRQ
-274 LADRICKEV
+274 LAERICKEV
-283 TTGPAPKKETNHP
+283 SSGVAAQSHP

-302 VVSTS
+302 AVSTQ
-307 ATDLHLD
+307 AADLHLD

-326 AKDRGRGRVEVY
+326 AKDRGRGRVECF
-338 QDTDQSMIRRHDEI
+338 QDTDMSMVRRHDEI
-352 GLIGSVREA
+352 GLVCSVRDA
-361 LRLERIV
+361 LRDQRIV
-368 VYAQPIT
+368 VFAQPIT
-375 PLINHSLPT
+375 PLINHALPT

-391 IVDAK
+391 IIDAK
-396 GNIVEAAD
+396 GNLVEAAD

-423 ERAFEQLSK
+423 ERAFQQLSTNK
-432 NTSSAGPLHVSI
+432 GAGGPLRVSI

-452 DPDFLEWLLASMA
+452 DPEFLEWLLSAMG

-487 VQVQQFIRR
+487 TVVQQFIRR
-496 MTTHGVRFALDDFG
+496 LTSHGVRFALDDFG

-561 VAEFVETNGVRD
+561 VAEFVESNGVRD

-594 ANVIA
+594 DDVLA
-599 AVAERAPEGRARPFT
+599 AVADRAPEGRERPFN
-614 EDKPFTTPSG
+614 DAKPFTTSSG

>member
-1 MRRAWACHPDHS
+1 VR
-13 SNLFGRTTTSRTNKS
+13 
-28 SGENP
+28 
-33 VKSLETK
+33 
-40 SLELSAESERSTES
+40 SAEITSLDSGAPERSTES

-59 CMRLGCTAA
+59 CLRLGCTSAA
-68 TAIFPREDSRGVWSR
+68 AVLPREESRVIWGR
-83 SEDDAAFARLQ
+83 SEADLAFVREQ
-94 LSVVGDELARRAI
+94 IGIVGDELARRCS
-107 DTRKPVATNKLKHA
+107 DSRKPIATNKLKHK
-121 SGGEIACKLVAVP
+121 SGGDIACKLVAVP

-139 GPAGALIIFNRSDE
+139 GPAGALIVFNRSDE

-164 GRFARLLARNATQ
+164 GRFARLLARSVTQ
-177 DLDSLTGLLS
+177 DQDSLTGLLS
-187 WDGFKTRVDT
+187 WGFFKARVESWT
-197 WQRNAPPGAMVSMLY
+197 QAAPASAMVSMLY
-212 GDIDCLHLIN
+212 GDIDRLHLIN

-264 PHMNLAQARL
+264 PHMNLAQARQ
-274 LADRICKEV
+274 LAESVCREV
-283 TTGPAPKKETNHP
+283 SNASGTLAQKTPDHP

-302 VVSTS
+302 AVSTS
-307 ATDLHLD
+307 ASELHLD

-352 GLIGSVREA
+352 GLIGSVRDA
-361 LRLERIV
+361 LRNRRIV
-368 VYAQPIT
+368 VFAQPIT
-375 PLINHSLPT
+375 PLINRSLPI

-391 IVDAK
+391 IIDTK
-396 GNIVEAAD
+396 GNLVEAAD

-423 ERAFEQLSK
+423 ERAFEQLGRGA
-432 NTSSAGPLHVSI
+432 NQGAPLRVSI

-452 DPDFLEWLLASMA
+452 DPEFLEWLLSSMG
-465 KYGIDGTSL
+465 KHGIDGASL

-487 VQVQQFIRR
+487 TQVQQFIRR
-496 MTTHGVRFALDDFG
+496 MTSHGVRFALDDFG

-561 VAEFVETNGVRD
+561 VAEYVESNGVRD
-573 RLAALGIQFGQGYA
+573 RLAALGIQFGQGFA

-594 ANVIA
+594 DDVLA
-599 AVAERAPEGRARPFT
+599 AVAERALEGRERPFT
-614 EDKPFTTPSG
+614 ADQTLVTPSG
-624 IPIMFKHA
+624 IPIMFKHG

>member
-1 MRRAWACHPDHS
+1 MKSPE
-13 SNLFGRTTTSRTNKS
+13 TT
-28 SGENP
+28 
-33 VKSLETK
+33 SLETGV
-40 SLELSAESERSTES
+40 APERSTDS

-59 CMRLGCTAA
+59 CLRLGCTSA
-68 TAIFPREDSRGVWSR
+68 TAILPREQSRNVWAR
-83 SEDDAAFARLQ
+83 SDADFDFARQQ
-94 LSVVGDELARRAI
+94 LGVVGEELARRCI
-107 DTRKPVATNKLKHA
+107 DTRKPIATNKLRHR

-139 GPAGALIIFNRSDE
+139 GAAGALIVFNRPDE
-153 PSFDEFTVKRL
+153 PSFDELAVRRL
-164 GRFARLLARNATQ
+164 ERFARLLARNATQ
-177 DLDSLTGLLS
+177 DRDALTGLLS
-187 WDGFKTRVDT
+187 WEGFKARVDA
-197 WQRNAPPGAMVSMLY
+197 WVRNSAPSAMVSMLY
-212 GDIDCLHLIN
+212 GDIDRLHVIN

-227 SDGDRVIAR
+227 SFGDRVIKR
-236 CGGAIRRA
+236 CGGLIRKS
-244 LVGADSFACRLSGD
+244 LVGADSVACRLSGD

-264 PHMNLAQARL
+264 PHMNLAQARQ
-274 LADRICKEV
+274 LADTICREV
-283 TTGPAPKKETNHP
+283 RGGPVAQQDSNHP

-302 VVSTS
+302 AVSTS
-307 ATDLHLD
+307 AGDLHLD

-319 AEIACKT
+319 AEIACKA
-326 AKDRGRGRVEVY
+326 AKDRGRGRVEVF

-361 LRLERIV
+361 LRQRRIV
-368 VYAQPIT
+368 VFAQPIT
-375 PLINHSLPT
+375 PLINHSLPV

-391 IVDAK
+391 IIDGK
-396 GNIVEAAD
+396 GNVVEAAD

-432 NTSSAGPLHVSI
+432 TGGGSLRVSI

-452 DPDFLEWLLASMA
+452 DPEFLEWLVSAMA
-465 KYGIDGTSL
+465 KYGIDGNSL
-474 VFEITEA
+474 AFEITEA

-487 VQVQQFIRR
+487 GQVQQFIRR
-496 MTTHGVRFALDDFG
+496 MTSHGVRFALDDFG

-561 VAEFVETNGVRD
+561 VAEFVESNGVRD
-573 RLAALGIQFGQGYA
+573 RLAALGIQFGQGFA

-594 ANVIA
+594 DDVIA
-599 AVAERAPEGRARPFT
+599 AVADRAPEGRQRPFT
-614 EDKPFTTPSG
+614 SDQTMVTPSG

>member
-1 MRRAWACHPDHS
+1 
-13 SNLFGRTTTSRTNKS
+13 
-28 SGENP
+28 
-33 VKSLETK
+33 VKTFETRQ
-40 SLELSAESERSTES
+40 LDAGGTPERSTES

-59 CMRLGCTAA
+59 CLRLGCTAA
-68 TAIFPREDSRGVWSR
+68 TAVFPREETRSVWGR
-83 SEDDAAFARLQ
+83 SEEDLVFAREQ
-94 LSVVGDELARRAI
+94 LSIAGDELARRAI
-107 DTRKPVATNKLKHA
+107 ETKKPVVTNKLKHT
-121 SGGEIACKLVAVP
+121 SGGQIACKLIAVP

-139 GPAGALIIFNRSDE
+139 GPAGALIVFNRPEE
-153 PSFDEFTVKRL
+153 PSFDEVDVRRL
-164 GRFARLLARNATQ
+164 TRFARLLARNATQ

-187 WDGFKTRVDT
+187 WDGFKTRVDA
-197 WQRNAPPGAMVSMLY
+197 WHRNAAPGAMVSMLY
-212 GDIDCLHLIN
+212 GDIDRLHVIN
-222 DLAGF
+222 DLVGF
-227 SDGDRVIAR
+227 SEGDRVIAR
-236 CGGAIRRA
+236 CGVAIRRS
-244 LVGADSFACRLSGD
+244 LVGAESFACRLSGD

-264 PHMNLAQARL
+264 PHMNLSQARQ
-274 LADRICKEV
+274 LAESICREV
-283 TTGPAPKKETNHP
+283 MNGLASQKGPNHP

-302 VVSTS
+302 AVSTS
-307 ATDLHLD
+307 SSDLHLD

-326 AKDRGRGRVEVY
+326 AKDRGRGRAEVY

-352 GLIGSVREA
+352 GLIGSVRDA
-361 LRLERIV
+361 LREQRIV
-368 VYAQPIT
+368 VFAQPIT
-375 PLINHSLPT
+375 PLINHALPT

-391 IVDAK
+391 IIDCK

-423 ERAFEQLSK
+423 ERAFQQLSK
-432 NTSSAGPLHVSI
+432 NGGSSPLRVSI

-452 DPDFLEWLLASMA
+452 DPEFLEWLLSAMA

-474 VFEITEA
+474 SFEITEA

-487 VQVQQFIRR
+487 AHVQQFIRR
-496 MTTHGVRFALDDFG
+496 LASHGVRFALDDFG

-549 IVQLADAMGITT
+549 IVQLAEAMGITT
-561 VAEFVETNGVRD
+561 VAEFVESNGVRD

-594 ANVIA
+594 DDVLA
-599 AVAERAPEGRARPFT
+599 AVAERAPEGRDRPFN
-614 EDKPFTTPSG
+614 DPAPFTTPSG

>member
-1 MRRAWACHPDHS
+1 M
-13 SNLFGRTTTSRTNKS
+13 KS
-28 SGENP
+28 
-33 VKSLETK
+33 VETK
-40 SLELSAESERSTES
+40 SLELGAGSERSTES

-59 CMRLGCTAA
+59 CLRLGCTAA
-68 TAIFPREDSRGVWSR
+68 TAMFPREDSRAVWGR
-83 SEDDAAFARLQ
+83 SEEDAAFARQQ
-94 LSVVGDELARRAI
+94 LAIVGDELARRAI
-107 DTRKPVATNKLKHA
+107 DTRKPVATNKLKHV
-121 SGGEIACKLVAVP
+121 SGGQIACKLVAVP

-139 GPAGALIIFNRSDE
+139 GPAGALIIFNRPDE
-153 PSFDEFTVKRL
+153 PSFDEFTVRRL

-187 WDGFKTRVDT
+187 WDGFKTRVGYLAA
-197 WQRNAPPGAMVSMLY
+197 QRAARRHGVHAVRRHRSPAPHQRSGRFLRRRSR
-212 GDIDCLHLIN
+212 D
-222 DLAGF
+222 
-227 SDGDRVIAR
+227 
-236 CGGAIRRA
+236 RA
-244 LVGADSFACRLSGD
+244 LWRRDPPRAGGRRQFRLPPVGRSFHRLPAAHESGAGA
-258 RFTVFL
+258 
-264 PHMNLAQARL
+264 PARRQHL
-274 LADRICKEV
+274 QGSQHRRQS
-283 TTGPAPKKETNHP
+283 PKKEPNHP

-375 PLINHSLPT
+375 PLINHNLPI

-432 NTSSAGPLHVSI
+432 NTSSSGPLRVSI

-465 KYGIDGTSL
+465 KYGIDGTCL

-487 VQVQQFIRR
+487 QQVQQFIRR
-496 MTTHGVRFALDDFG
+496 LTSHGVRFALDDFG

-518 LKNLEISTIK
+518 LKNLEINTIK
-528 LDGSYVRDVLTN
+528 LDGSYVRRRAD
-540 TRSQALVRA
+540 QPALA
-549 IVQLADAMGITT
+549 GAGA
-561 VAEFVETNGVRD
+561 RD
-573 RLAALGIQFGQGYA
+573 RAARRRHGHHHRGRVRGI
-587 LGRPGPL
+587 
-594 ANVIA
+594 
-599 AVAERAPEGRARPFT
+599 EHRARPAGVARH
-614 EDKPFTTPSG
+614 PVRPGLCARPSR
-624 IPIMFKHA
+624 PAR

>member
-1 MRRAWACHPDHS
+1 
-13 SNLFGRTTTSRTNKS
+13 
-28 SGENP
+28 
-33 VKSLETK
+33 VKSAETTGLEPGI
-40 SLELSAESERSTES
+40 APERSTES

-59 CMRLGCTAA
+59 CLRLGCTAA
-68 TAIFPREDSRGVWSR
+68 TAVFARQEARAVWGRSQEDL
-83 SEDDAAFARLQ
+83 AFAREQ
-94 LSVVGDELARRAI
+94 LGIVGDELARRCG
-107 DTRKPVATNKLKHA
+107 DSRKPIATNKLKHK
-121 SGGEIACKLVAVP
+121 SGGSIACKLVAVP

-139 GPAGALIIFNRSDE
+139 GPAGALIVFNRPEE
-153 PSFDEFTVKRL
+153 PSFDEFTVRRL
-164 GRFARLLARNATQ
+164 ARFARLLARSATQ

-187 WDGFKTRVDT
+187 WDGFKNRVQAWT
-197 WQRNAPPGAMVSMLY
+197 QGAAPSAMVSMLY
-212 GDIDCLHLIN
+212 GDIDRLHLVN

-227 SDGDRVIAR
+227 TEGDQVIAR
-236 CGGAIRRA
+236 CGAVVRRVLAGAE
-244 LVGADSFACRLSGD
+244 SFACRLSGD

-264 PHMNLAQARL
+264 PHMNLAQARQ
-274 LADRICKEV
+274 LAESICRDV
-283 TTGPAPKKETNHP
+283 TGGTLAGKSSHP
-296 VSMSWG
+296 ISMSWG
-302 VVSTS
+302 AVST
-307 ATDLHLD
+307 AACDLHLD

-319 AEIACKT
+319 AEIACKL

-361 LRLERIV
+361 LRQRRIV
-368 VYAQPIT
+368 VFAQPIT
-375 PLINHSLPT
+375 PLINHSLPV

-391 IVDAK
+391 IIDCK
-396 GNIVEAAD
+396 GNLVEAAD

-423 ERAFEQLSK
+423 ERAFEQLAKS
-432 NTSSAGPLHVSI
+432 TASGGGPLRVSI

-452 DPDFLEWLLASMA
+452 DPEFLEWLLSAMA
-465 KYGIDGTSL
+465 KHGIDGTSIA
-474 VFEITEA
+474 FEITEA

-487 VQVQQFIRR
+487 TQVQQFIRR
-496 MTTHGVRFALDDFG
+496 MTSHGVRFALDDFG

-540 TRSQALVRA
+540 SRSQALVRA

-561 VAEFVETNGVRD
+561 VAEYVESNGVRD
-573 RLAALGIQFGQGYA
+573 RLAALGIQFGQGFA

-594 ANVIA
+594 DDVIA
-599 AVAERAPEGRARPFT
+599 AVADRAPEGRERPFT
-614 EDKPFTTPSG
+614 ADQSMVTPSG

>member
-1 MRRAWACHPDHS
+1 V
-13 SNLFGRTTTSRTNKS
+13 K
-28 SGENP
+28 SGE
-33 VKSLETK
+33 VGALATDS
-40 SLELSAESERSTES
+40 SHERSTES

-59 CMRLGCTAA
+59 CLRLGCTAA
-68 TAIFPREDSRGVWSR
+68 TAMFPREETRAVWGR
-83 SEDDAAFARLQ
+83 SEADLEFARDQ
-94 LSVVGDELARRAI
+94 LSFAGEELARRV
-107 DTRKPVATNKLKHA
+107 TESRKPVATNKLKHT
-121 SGGEIACKLVAVP
+121 SGGAISCKLVAVP
-134 LIARG
+134 LLARG
-139 GPAGALIIFNRSDE
+139 GPAGVLIIFNRPDE
-153 PSFDEFTVKRL
+153 PSFDEFTVRRL

-187 WDGFKTRVDT
+187 WNGFKQRVET
-197 WQRNAPPGAMVSMLY
+197 WQRSSPAGAMVSMLY
-212 GDIDCLHLIN
+212 GDIDRLHVIN

-227 SDGDRVIAR
+227 SDGDRIIGR
-236 CGGAIRRA
+236 CGAAIRKA
-244 LVGADSFACRLSGD
+244 LVGAESFACRLSGD

-264 PHMNLAQARL
+264 PHMNLAQARQ
-274 LADRICKEV
+274 LAESVCREV
-283 TTGPAPKKETNHP
+283 SGPGIAVQGPKHP

-302 VVSTS
+302 AVSTS
-307 ATDLHLD
+307 AADLHLD

-361 LRLERIV
+361 LDQQRIV
-368 VYAQPIT
+368 VFAQPIT
-375 PLINHSLPT
+375 PLINHALPT

-391 IVDAK
+391 IIDAK
-396 GNIVEAAD
+396 GNLVEAAE

-423 ERAFEQLSK
+423 ERAFQQLSR
-432 NTSSAGPLHVSI
+432 TPLAQGPLRVSI

-452 DPDFLEWLLASMA
+452 DPAFLEWLLSAMA
-465 KYGIDGTSL
+465 KYGIDGTNL

-487 VQVQQFIRR
+487 AVVQQFIRR
-496 MTTHGVRFALDDFG
+496 LTSHGVRFALDDFG

-561 VAEFVETNGVRD
+561 VAEYVESNGVRD
-573 RLAALGIQFGQGYA
+573 RLAALGIQFGQGFA

-594 ANVIA
+594 DDVIA
-599 AVAERAPEGRARPFT
+599 AVAQRAPEGRERPFT
-614 EDKPFTTPSG
+614 KGEAYTTPSG

>member
-1 MRRAWACHPDHS
+1 
-13 SNLFGRTTTSRTNKS
+13 
-28 SGENP
+28 
-33 VKSLETK
+33 ETK
-40 SLELSAESERSTES
+40 SLELGSTPERSTES

-59 CMRLGCTAA
+59 CLRLGCTAA
-68 TAIFPREDSRGVWSR
+68 TAVFPREDSRAVWSR
-83 SEDDAAFARLQ
+83 SEEDAAFARQQ
-94 LSVVGDELARRAI
+94 LSIVGDELARRAI
-107 DTRKPVATNKLKHA
+107 ETKKPVATNKLKHV
-121 SGGEIACKLVAVP
+121 SGGQIACKLVAVP

-139 GPAGALIIFNRSDE
+139 GPAGALIIFNRPEE
-153 PSFDEFTVKRL
+153 PSFDEFSVRRL

-236 CGGAIRRA
+236 CGASIRHA

-264 PHMNLAQARL
+264 PHMNLAQTRQ
-274 LADRICKEV
+274 LADRICKDV
-283 TTGPAPKKETNHP
+283 SNAPAVKQEPNHP

-302 VVSTS
+302 AVSTS
-307 ATDLHLD
+307 ACDLHLD

-432 NTSSAGPLHVSI
+432 NTSRAGPLRVSI

-452 DPDFLEWLLASMA
+452 DPEFLEWLLASMA
-465 KYGIDGTSL
+465 KYGIDGTCL

-481 AAAANL
+481 AAAANMQ
-487 VQVQQFIRR
+487 QVQQFIRR
-496 MTTHGVRFALDDFG
+496 LSTHGVRFALDDFG

-518 LKNLEISTIK
+518 LKDLEINTIK
-528 LDGSYVRDVLTN
+528 LDGSYVVDVLTN
-540 TRSQALVRA
+540 PRSQALVRA

-561 VAEFVETNGVRD
+561 VAEYVESNTVRD
-573 RLAALGIQFGQGYA
+573 RLASLGIQFGQGFA

-594 ANVIA
+594 DDVLA
-599 AVAERAPEGRARPFT
+599 AVADRAPEGRERPFT
-614 EDKPFTTPSG
+614 ERKTYTTPSG